1 MDASY
6 TTIKGLVTPFQ
17 FSSNQTEPP
26 PPAATMSSHLE
37 EEVKQDVYH
46 NEAGDHHQIHHTQN
60 EVQHGDHAL
69 KILGDERIEL
79 TEADVSGDVTCA
91 PPTSSCPFPSFPS
104 ETIEMVTL
112 MPLPGPLHPPQD

>member
-1 MDASY
+1 
-6 TTIKGLVTPFQ
+6 
-17 FSSNQTEPP
+17 
-26 PPAATMSSHLE
+26 MSSHLE

-46 NEAGDHHQIHHTQN
+46 NEAGDHHHQIHHTQN